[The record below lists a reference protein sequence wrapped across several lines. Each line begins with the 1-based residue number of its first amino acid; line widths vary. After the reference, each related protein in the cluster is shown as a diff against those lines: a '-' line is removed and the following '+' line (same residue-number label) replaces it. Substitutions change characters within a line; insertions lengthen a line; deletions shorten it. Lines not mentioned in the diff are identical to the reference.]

1 MILGLTHMRS
11 LRPEYIIM
19 WRRSAPT
26 ELEDVHDDDDDD
38 DATFVSGLSYYK
50 RAAREKKSVLHGE
63 AG

>member
-1 MILGLTHMRS
+1 
-11 LRPEYIIM
+11 M